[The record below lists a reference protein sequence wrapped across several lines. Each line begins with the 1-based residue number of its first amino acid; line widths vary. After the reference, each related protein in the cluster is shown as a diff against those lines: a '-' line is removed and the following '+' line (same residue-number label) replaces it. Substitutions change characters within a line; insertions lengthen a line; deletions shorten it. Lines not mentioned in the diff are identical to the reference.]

1 MIRNKP
7 ATNPM
12 VIFVGSACEFHQSED
27 AKKYKELYLEHG
39 ESSMIGTF
47 VKTVSNL
54 QLIIIF

>member
-27 AKKYKELYLEHG
+27 AKKYKEVYLEHG

-54 QLIIIF
+54 